1 MVRSNLVA
9 AALMLLVLTHGAA
22 FAQPEPEPTNKPAQ
36 ELPEEQQERP
46 KIGLVLSGGGAR
58 GAAHLGVLKV
68 LEENRIPIDA
78 IAGTSFGALVGGLY
92 ASGYSAD
99 ELTDILENLDWQK
112 ALSSEA
118 PRKDRSFRRK
128 QDDDGFL
135 IRFRVGVKDGKLK
148 LPSGL
153 VNPNNLRLLLRELSA
168 SAADVRDFDDLAIPF
183 RAVAT
188 NLETGAAVVLGEGD
202 LASAMVA
209 SMAVPALFPPVSLD
223 GKLLVD
229 GGVANNVPID
239 VARAMGVD
247 IVIVVDISTPLKKRD
262 ELSSFTQ
269 VINQLSLIMTHNNTT
284 AQMATLRLDDIV
296 IRPKVSDIGLVDFD
310 QAEDAV
316 PLGAEA
322 ARARTRELAVLS
334 LPEPAWHAHLAARQM
349 GAGGEAEPVIDF
361 VRLDNRSALSDAA
374 IEARLSHTTGKPLNL
389 DHLSHDLTRLHGLQL
404 FEEVGYRIVKEKS
417 EDGEDL
423 TGLEIR
429 ARGNDHGTTQL
440 RFGVAMQDNFD
451 GESGFQL
458 AAGLNQL
465 ALNSKGGEFA
475 AQAVIGDRLGL
486 LTELYQPLD
495 FSDRFYVFANAEVA
509 ELNQNISAND
519 GTDALLGQTRVTSAA
534 FQVGAGR
541 NLGVWGTVRVG
552 LQRRFNRIRGRIG
565 VPRDAVFKVD
575 STTFAAGFEVDTLDN
590 PRFPHEGLALE
601 AQYSNDLSL
610 FGGDHHVDSVRFG
623 LYKPYTW
630 GNNTVGLT
638 FNGGTSFN
646 GTPDETNLFSLGG
659 FLNLTAFAPGQ
670 LTGNHGGAAGLIY
683 YRRVGG
689 GLGFLAQ
696 TPLYVGGTIEAG
708 NVWNDASDISIND
721 LKWSGSLFVGADTLF
736 GPIYLGGGIGSRGE
750 AAAFLYIG
758 QLF

>member
-1 MVRSNLVA
+1 MIRLNLVA
-9 AALMLLVLTHGAA
+9 VAVMVVVLAGKT
-22 FAQPEPEPTNKPAQ
+22 AQGQPDTAGKDP
-36 ELPEEQQERP
+36 QQQRP

-68 LEENRIPIDA
+68 LEENRVPIDA

-92 ASGYSAD
+92 AAGYSAD
-99 ELTDILENLDWQK
+99 ELTDILENLDWQQ

-135 IRFRVGVKDGKLK
+135 IRFRVGIKEGKLK

-168 SAADVRDFDDLAIPF
+168 GAASVRDFDKLAIPF

-188 NLETGAAVVLGEGD
+188 NLETGKAVVLGEGD

-209 SMAVPALFPPVSLD
+209 SMAVPALFPPVELGD
-223 GKLLVD
+223 QLLVD
-229 GGVANNVPID
+229 GGVANNLPID
-239 VARAMGVD
+239 VARSMGVD
-247 IVIVVDISTPLKKRD
+247 IVIVVDISTPLKKRED
-262 ELSSFTQ
+262 LTSFTR
-269 VINQLSLIMTHNNTT
+269 VINQLSLILTHKNTD
-284 AQMATLRLDDIV
+284 AQLATLRDDDIV

-310 QAEDAV
+310 RAEDAI

-322 ARARTRELAVLS
+322 AREQTRQLAVLA
-334 LPEPAWHAHLAARQM
+334 LPEPDWQVHLAARTLDTVP
-349 GAGGEAEPVIDF
+349 GGKGPVIDF
-361 VRLDNRSALSDAA
+361 VRLDNTSELSDAA
-374 IEARLSHTTGKPLNL
+374 ILARLSHTTGKPL
-389 DHLSHDLTRLHGLQL
+389 DIPHLTHDLTRLHGLQL
-404 FEEVGYRIVKEKS
+404 FEEVGYRIINEEGEAV
-417 EDGEDL
+417 DGTEHADDL
-423 TGLEIR
+423 TGLEIH
-429 ARGNDHGTTQL
+429 ARGKDIGSTQL

-465 ALNSKGGEFA
+465 ALNSKGGELV
-475 AQAVIGDRLGL
+475 AQAVIGDQLGL
-486 LTELYQPLD
+486 FTELYQPLD
-495 FSDRFYVFANAEVA
+495 FADRFYLFANAGA
-509 ELNQNISAND
+509 SELNQNISAND
-519 GTDALLGQTRVTSAA
+519 GTDALLGQTRVTGAT
-534 FQVGAGR
+534 FRLGAGR
-541 NLGVWGTVRVG
+541 NFGVWGTMRVG

-575 STTFAAGFEVDTLDN
+575 STTFTAGFEVDTLDN
-590 PRFPHEGLALE
+590 PRFPHSGVALSAE
-601 AQYSNDLSL
+601 YLNDLSL
-610 FGGDHHVDSVRFG
+610 FGGDSKVDNLRLG
-623 LYKPYTW
+623 LFKPVTW
-630 GNNTVGLT
+630 GNNTLGL
-638 FNGGTSFN
+638 NVNVGTSFN

-670 LTGNHGGAAGLIY
+670 LTGNHGGVAGLIY

-689 GLGFLAQ
+689 GLGYLAR
-696 TPLYVGGTIEAG
+696 TPLYVGAMIETG
-708 NVWNDASDISIND
+708 NVWNDASDISLGD
-721 LKWSGSLFVGADTLF
+721 LKWSTSLFVGADTLI